1 MHADLD
7 QGKTLKNQIKMAAL
21 YQRPLSSILLI
32 YASELKRIPLS
43 GIFTPGHTR
52 SPSRSSHRAPICA
65 PSPMTQFLIRA
76 FAPIRTPCPMME
88 SSSTAPGSIV
98 TPSNTT
104 TSSSRQPAPTSVP
117 RPMTVP
123 PNSNV
128 PSFTNADS
136 STSDSPVRPTNNGD
150 GAMPRTKSELPRTK
164 SPGVPMSR
172 Q

>member
-1 MHADLD
+1 MMVIFMGVLYIVLHPRFITLEQQLWCIEKKYACRPRL
-7 QGKTLKNQIKMAAL
+7 GKTLKNQIKMAAL

-88 SSSTAPGSIV
+88 SSST
-98 TPSNTT
+98 TPAKIGRASC
-104 TSSSRQPAPTSVP
+104 RERV
-117 RPMTVP
+117 
-123 PNSNV
+123 
-128 PSFTNADS
+128 
-136 STSDSPVRPTNNGD
+136 
-150 GAMPRTKSELPRTK
+150 
-164 SPGVPMSR
+164 
-172 Q
+172 